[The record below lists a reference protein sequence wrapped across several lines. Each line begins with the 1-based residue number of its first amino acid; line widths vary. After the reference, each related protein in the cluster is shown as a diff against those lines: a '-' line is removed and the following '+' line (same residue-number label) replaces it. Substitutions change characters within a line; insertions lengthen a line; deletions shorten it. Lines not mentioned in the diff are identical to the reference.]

1 MKTNAN
7 RPQPLAVAVI
17 GAGGGIGQAAARAL
31 AAQGARLAL
40 GSRGEPAL
48 RRLTEELTDGG
59 ADAAFQT
66 VDVTK
71 EQEVRS
77 FFEWAGRTFG
87 ALDVLVNAAGLSIP
101 AQLAEMTEEAYDRTI
116 DVNVKGSFLC
126 AKHYIPHTDRERGGL
141 IVQIGSMAAKR
152 ANGGAPLYC
161 TAKAAV
167 NMLSQGLA
175 LQLAERDIRVTT
187 INPGA
192 ADTGFWGER
201 QVPRDRFMTA
211 DDVAEVIAFVAAMSP
226 RIIVHEINFESF
238 AAFRPS

>member
-1 MKTNAN
+1 MKTNAKQ
-7 RPQPLAVAVI
+7 RQLTVAII
-17 GAGGGIGQAAARAL
+17 GAGGGIGQAAARVL

-48 RRLTEELTDGG
+48 RELTEELAGGG
-59 ADAAFQT
+59 ADVAFRT

-71 EQEVRS
+71 EEEVRA

-87 ALDVLVNAAGLSIP
+87 TLDVLVNAAGLSIP

-126 AKHYIPHTDRERGGL
+126 SKHFIPHTDRERGGL
-141 IVQIGSMAAKR
+141 VVHVGSMAAKR
-152 ANGGAPLYC
+152 ANSGAPLYC

-167 NMLSQGLA
+167 NMLAQGLA
-175 LQLAERDIRVTT
+175 LQLAERHIRVTT

-192 ADTGFWGER
+192 TDTGFWGER
-201 QVPRDRFMTA
+201 QVPRDKFMTA
-211 DDVAEVIAFVAAMSP
+211 ADVADVIAFVAALNP
-226 RIIVHEINFESF
+226 RIVVHEINFESF
-238 AAFRPS
+238 ASFRPL